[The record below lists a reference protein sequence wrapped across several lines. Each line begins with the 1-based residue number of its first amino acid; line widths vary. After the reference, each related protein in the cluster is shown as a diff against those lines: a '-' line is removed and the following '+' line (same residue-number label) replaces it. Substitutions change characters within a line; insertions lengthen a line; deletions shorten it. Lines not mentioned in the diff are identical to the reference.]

1 LEDETARSGIRPAR
15 GELDDKL
22 RRQIPLPILVG
33 EKVIGLAV
41 VIAARTNAEI
51 IIGPEGDST
60 AIFVPCVAGDA
71 LKRRGSAHPYIPSNE
86 LHGAA
91 L

>member
-1 LEDETARSGIRPAR
+1 
-15 GELDDKL
+15 
-22 RRQIPLPILVG
+22 
-33 EKVIGLAV
+33 LAV

-60 AIFVPCVAGDA
+60 AIFVPYVAGNA
-71 LKRRGSAHPYIPSNE
+71 LKRLGSAYRYIPSNE